1 MPLPQNI
8 WLFYS
13 VNCADTFYPDHFCWR
28 LPLFNHI
35 IPRVMWYCSFSQWS
49 QINWSSFTPTR
60 LCLYFTNTSLL
71 CKCFFPPCLC
81 FAFAIAHLWA
91 VFFHFSDFGRIHLKF
106 LLPFHIVPSFHP
118 LSFTAGLGIYSR
130 PQTDLIIQ
138 SRPLDSVTES
148 GTSLSRV
155 SSDKIR
161 PWSNKL
167 FR

>member
-1 MPLPQNI
+1 MSCLPNPPPPQHLFFHMPLPQNI

-81 FAFAIAHLWA
+81 FAFAIAPLWA
-91 VFFHFSDFGRIHLKF
+91 VFFILAILVVFTWSSCCLSIYRTQLPCPCPLYFIHSCVSIDIL
-106 LLPFHIVPSFHP
+106 HH
-118 LSFTAGLGIYSR
+118 
-130 PQTDLIIQ
+130 QT
-138 SRPLDSVTES
+138 
-148 GTSLSRV
+148 
-155 SSDKIR
+155 
-161 PWSNKL
+161 
-167 FR
+167 F